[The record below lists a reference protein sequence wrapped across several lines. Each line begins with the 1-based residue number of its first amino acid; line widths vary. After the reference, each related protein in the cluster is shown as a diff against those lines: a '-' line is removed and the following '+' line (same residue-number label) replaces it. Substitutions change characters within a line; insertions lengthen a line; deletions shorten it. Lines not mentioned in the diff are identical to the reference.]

1 MERKDLLYLGAFAL
15 LLFLFGSWLMPV
27 TDPVESNY
35 VETAKEM
42 IAAGDYL
49 SPRIFGNYW
58 YDKPILFY
66 WELIAAFK
74 VFGMTDFAARLFPA
88 LFAVIGVLMTYGF
101 GAKLYGRRVGL
112 FSAVILATSV
122 EYWYLGHAIITD
134 MTLWVTVSLTLMSF
148 YRGYETGKG
157 RYYYMAFA
165 AAAVAVLTKGP
176 IGLALPGLVILVFLA
191 WQRRLSVL
199 MNRHMVGGLALFF
212 VIAGAW
218 YVPMYQLHGS
228 DFVDTFLGVHNAL
241 RATVAEHPRN
251 SVWYYYL
258 LVFIAG
264 FFPWSLVAVPAFFK
278 RLLRREICWPQEEG
292 ERFLIAWALAV
303 FVAFECMASK
313 YMTYTFPYMMPLA
326 ILMGR
331 CFVEHAKAF
340 ARMAKGMCLVYFAT
354 VVLVLPVVLPMNSGK
369 DTAAALQGVATPQTE
384 ILTYGVRY
392 PVSLAYY
399 SGLVP
404 KRLVATEEDIEK
416 ARPQKMSWTATNIM
430 PFAAVEDMDLS
441 RATIILTDFDNRDR
455 LGEAVPGF
463 WQEVAETDAYCI
475 YRLVPGREDGRADM
489 DTGRTGAKSDVFWDY
504 PHSLLVRWLGAADG
518 AEGVDRKES

>member
-1 MERKDLLYLGAFAL
+1 MERKDFLYLGAFAL
-15 LLFLFGSWLMPV
+15 VLYLFGSWLMPV

-42 IAAGDYL
+42 MAAGDYL

-74 VFGMTDFAARLFPA
+74 IFGMTEFAARFFPA
-88 LFAVIGVLMTYGF
+88 VFAVAGVLMTYGF
-101 GAKLYGRRVGL
+101 GTKLYGRRTGL
-112 FSAVILATSV
+112 CAAVLLALSV

-148 YRGYETGKG
+148 YCGYETGRG

-191 WQRRLSVL
+191 WQRCLGVL
-199 MNRHMVGGLALFF
+199 LNRHTVGGCLLFL
-212 VIAGAW
+212 VIVGVW
-218 YVPMYQLHGS
+218 YVPMYELHGS
-228 DFVDTFLGVHNAL
+228 DFIDTFLGVHNAL

-258 LVFIAG
+258 LVFVAG
-264 FFPWSLVAVPAFFK
+264 FFPWSLVAVPAFCK
-278 RLLRREICWPQEEG
+278 RLVRRELRWPQGEK

-303 FVAFECMASK
+303 FIAFECMASK

-331 CFVEHAKAF
+331 YFAEHAKAF
-340 ARMAKGMCLVYFAT
+340 ARMAAGMALVYFALL
-354 VVLVLPVVLPMNSGK
+354 VAVLPVVMPMNSGK
-369 DTAAALQGVATPQTE
+369 DTAAALKRMATPQTE
-384 ILTYGVRY
+384 VLTYGVRY
-392 PVSLAYY
+392 PVSIAYY
-399 SGLVP
+399 SGFMP
-404 KRLVATEEDIEK
+404 KRLVATEADVEA
-416 ARPQKMSWTATNIM
+416 ARPQKMSWTATNVM
-430 PFAAVEDMDLS
+430 PFAAVEAMDFA
-441 RATIILTDFDNRDR
+441 RDTIIVTDFDNRGH

-475 YRLVPGREDGRADM
+475 YRLVPGRSDGRADM
-489 DTGRTGAKSDVFWDY
+489 DTGRTGAKLDVLRGY
-504 PHSLLVRWLGAADG
+504 PHKLLMRWLGSSG
-518 AEGVDRKES
+518 RSGIK

>member
-15 LLFLFGSWLMPV
+15 VLFLFGNWLMPV

-66 WELIAAFK
+66 WELIAAFQL
-74 VFGMTDFAARLFPA
+74 FGMSDFAARLFPA

-101 GAKLYGRRVGL
+101 GTKLYGRCAGI
-112 FSAVILATSV
+112 FSAVILALSV
-122 EYWYLGHAIITD
+122 EYWYLAHAIITD

-148 YRGYETGKG
+148 YQGYETGKG
-157 RYYYMAFA
+157 RYYYLAFA
-165 AAAVAVLTKGP
+165 AAAAAVLTKGP

-191 WQRRLSVL
+191 WQRCLGMLLS
-199 MNRHMVGGLALFF
+199 RHMAGGLVLFF
-212 VIAGAW
+212 VITGTW
-218 YVPMYQLHGS
+218 YMPMYLLHGS
-228 DFVDTFLGVHNAL
+228 DFIDTFLGVHNAL

-258 LVFIAG
+258 IVFIEG
-264 FFPWSLVAVPAFFK
+264 FFPWSLVTVPAFCK
-278 RLLRREICWPQEEG
+278 RLVRRELCWPVEEK
-292 ERFLIAWALAV
+292 ERFLIVWALAV
-303 FVAFECMASK
+303 FIAFECMASK

-326 ILMGR
+326 ILMGQY
-331 CFVEHAKAF
+331 FAEHAKLF
-340 ARMAKGMCLVYFAT
+340 ARMAAGMALVYFAL
-354 VVLVLPVVLPMNSGK
+354 LVAILPVVMPMDSGR
-369 DTAAALQGVATPQTE
+369 DTAAALKRMVTPQTE
-384 ILTYGVRY
+384 VLTYGVRY
-392 PVSLAYY
+392 PVSISYY

-404 KRLVATEEDIEK
+404 KRLVPTEEDIEK

-430 PFAAVEDMDLS
+430 PFASIEKLDLS
-441 RATIILTDFDNRDR
+441 RATIILTDFDNRGK
-455 LGEAVPGF
+455 LGKDVPGF

-475 YRLVPGREDGRADM
+475 YQLVPGREDGREDM
-489 DTGRTGAKSDVFWDY
+489 ATGRTGAKSDVVRNW
-504 PHSLLVRWLGAADG
+504 PKVLLERWSGAR
-518 AEGVDRKES
+518 E

>member
-15 LLFLFGSWLMPV
+15 VLFLFGNWMMPV

-35 VETAKEM
+35 VETVKEM

-66 WELIAAFK
+66 WELIAAFQL
-74 VFGMTDFAARLFPA
+74 FGMTDFAARFFPA
-88 LFAVIGVLMTYGF
+88 VFAALGVLMTYAF
-101 GAKLYGRRVGL
+101 GTKLYGRRTGI
-112 FSAVILATSV
+112 FSAVLLALSA

-148 YRGYETGKG
+148 YQGYETDKG
-157 RYYYMAFA
+157 RYYYLAFA

-176 IGLALPGLVILVFLA
+176 IGLALPGLVILIFLG
-191 WQRRLSVL
+191 WQRHFGMLI
-199 MNRHMVGGLALFF
+199 NRHMVGGLVLFF
-212 VIAGAW
+212 VITGVW
-218 YVPMYQLHGS
+218 YLPMYQLHGS
-228 DFVDTFLGVHNAL
+228 DFIDTFLGVHNAL

-264 FFPWSLVAVPAFFK
+264 FFPWSIHAVPAFFK
-278 RLLRREICWPQEEG
+278 RLLKREIGWPVEAR
-292 ERFLIAWALAV
+292 ERFLIVWALAV

-313 YMTYTFPYMMPLA
+313 YITYTFPYMMPLA

-331 CFVEHAKAF
+331 YFTGHAKAF
-340 ARMAKGMCLVYFAT
+340 WRMVKGMSIVY
-354 VVLVLPVVLPMNSGK
+354 LVLAAVVLPLALPMSSGK
-369 DTAAALQGVATPQTE
+369 DTAADLRGIATSQTE

-392 PVSLAYY
+392 PVSVAYY

-404 KRLVATEEDIEK
+404 KRLVPTREDIE
-416 ARPQKMSWTATNIM
+416 AESPQKMSWTATNIM
-430 PFAAVEDMDLS
+430 PFAAVEEMDLS
-441 RATIILTDFDNRDR
+441 RDTIILTDFDNRER
-455 LGEAVPGF
+455 LGDAVPGF

-475 YRLVPGREDGRADM
+475 YRLVPGRSDGRADLE
-489 DTGRTGAKSDVFWDY
+489 TGRTGANSDVLRNG
-504 PHSLLVRWLGAADG
+504 PKSLLERWLGTR
-518 AEGVDRKES
+518 E

>member
-1 MERKDLLYLGAFAL
+1 MERKDLLYLGIFAL
-15 LLFLFGSWLMPV
+15 LLFLFGNWLMPV

-66 WELIAAFK
+66 WELIAAFQL
-74 VFGMTDFAARLFPA
+74 FGMSDFAARLFPA
-88 LFAVIGVLMTYGF
+88 LFAAIGVLMTYGF
-101 GAKLYGRRVGL
+101 GTKLYGRRAGI
-112 FSAVILATSV
+112 FSAVILALSV
-122 EYWYLGHAIITD
+122 EYWYLAHAIITD

-148 YRGYETGKG
+148 YQGYETGKG
-157 RYYYMAFA
+157 RYYYLAFA

-191 WQRRLSVL
+191 WQRCLSML
-199 MNRHMVGGLALFF
+199 LSRHMIGGLVLFF
-212 VIAGAW
+212 AIASIW
-218 YVPMYQLHGS
+218 YLPMYLLHGS
-228 DFVDTFLGVHNAL
+228 DFIDTFLGVHNAL

-258 LVFIAG
+258 LVFLAG
-264 FFPWSLVAVPAFFK
+264 FFPWSLVAVPAFCK
-278 RLLRREICWPQEEG
+278 RLVRRELRWPVEEK
-292 ERFLIAWALAV
+292 ERFLIVWALAV

-326 ILMGR
+326 ILMGNY
-331 CFVEHAKAF
+331 FVNHAKAF
-340 ARMAKGMCLVYFAT
+340 WRMAKGMALVYLALMLI
-354 VVLVLPVVLPMNSGK
+354 VLPLVLPANSGK
-369 DTAAALQGVATPQTE
+369 DTALDLQGIATPQME

-392 PVSLAYY
+392 PVSVAYY

-404 KRLVATEEDIEK
+404 KRLVSTEEDIEK

-430 PFAAVEDMDLS
+430 PFASIEKLDLS
-441 RATIILTDFDNRDR
+441 RATIILTDFDTRDK
-455 LGEAVPGF
+455 LGKDVPGF
-463 WQEVAETDAYCI
+463 WQEVAENDAYCI
-475 YRLVPGREDGRADM
+475 YQLMPGREDGREDM
-489 DTGRTGAKSDVFWDY
+489 ATGRTGAKSDVVRNW
-504 PHSLLVRWLGAADG
+504 PKVLLERWSGAR
-518 AEGVDRKES
+518 E